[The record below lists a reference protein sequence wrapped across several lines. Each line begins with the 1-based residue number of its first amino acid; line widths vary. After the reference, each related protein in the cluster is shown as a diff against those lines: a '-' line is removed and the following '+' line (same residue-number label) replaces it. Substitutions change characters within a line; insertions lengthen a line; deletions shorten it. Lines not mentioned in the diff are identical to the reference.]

1 MLTVDDYNHIK
12 TLYEQFKKT
21 NSYIKTLMEQ
31 NDWDSVEGAVQE
43 KNGLLK
49 KIIFFEKPRI
59 NDIKENEELNKL
71 RLELIE
77 LEKQNI
83 EIVKTMKEAL
93 SKELGEVHQKNVLRN
108 TYDPANAEIIS
119 TMEIKEDFE

>member
-21 NSYIKTLMEQ
+21 NSYIKSLIEQ
-31 NDWDSVEGAVQE
+31 DDWDSVESAVQE
-43 KNGLLK
+43 KNSLLK

-59 NDIKENEELNKL
+59 NDIKENDELNKL

-77 LEKQNI
+77 LEKKNI

-93 SKELGEVHQKNVLRN
+93 SKELGEVHKKNVLRN
-108 TYDPANAEIIS
+108 TYDPAHAEIIS
-119 TMEIKEDFE
+119 TVEIKEDFE

>member
-21 NSYIKTLMEQ
+21 NSYIKSLIEQ
-31 NDWDSVEGAVQE
+31 DDWDSVESAVQE
-43 KNGLLK
+43 KNSLLK

-77 LEKQNI
+77 LEKKNI

-108 TYDPANAEIIS
+108 TYDPTNAEIIS